1 MNKQVK
7 YYLILIVIL
16 LISNLKAQF
25 TFNNYYSS
33 GKLSGANH
41 VQVLPNNSYLCT
53 GYFKDSL
60 TSQQGIEF
68 RKLDQTGSTIIRKR
82 YQVGTEDFAT
92 YLNNKYVIEHSN
104 TRFFVSGATY
114 TGTLMTVLFVA
125 VNPLTL
131 DTIFCKKYIDG
142 NEFYFAHTF
151 KINQNEIWLVGNK
164 FNSVT
169 SLPNRPVIFKYD
181 TLGNLLSIKEF
192 TNYTNYDCL
201 AIDYDAANGRLYFAG
216 NNFNV
221 NPMGYNIS
229 CIDTSGVI
237 IWNKNITNDDYYYR
251 SIKVID
257 GELICAGNKITK
269 YVSVH
274 PFHKLT
280 IVKYNVINGNLID
293 NRLYGISFKNNT
305 FTSICKLPSNQL
317 ILSGKYNYNEN
328 SNTLKHGGFI
338 LKINNNLDSVWM
350 RLYTNFPDIIEETFF
365 DIKQTADNGF
375 IACGAPIYAP
385 TPQSQSWVV
394 KTDSLGIAPGAITV
408 NLNEQKLN
416 EFNTS
421 VYPNPFKTSIQV
433 NTNTSLKLNLRVID
447 VLGKL
452 QYAQNLSQATTKID
466 LYFLPSGIYFI
477 SFLNEQ
483 GQSKTIKLIKQ

>member
-1 MNKQVK
+1 MV
-7 YYLILIVIL
+7 LIAFL
-16 LISNLKAQF
+16 NLKINAQQS
-25 TFNNYYSS
+25 FNNYYQS
-33 GKLSGANH
+33 GKLSMAVHTQTLLGN
-41 VQVLPNNSYLCT
+41 QYLLSA
-53 GYFKDSL
+53 YFKDSL
-60 TSQQGIEF
+60 TEQQGIEF
-68 RKLDQTGSTIIRKR
+68 RKINQQGVTVLRKR
-82 YQVGTEDFAT
+82 YVNGIEDIGSFFSNCVVLEDLGPNFYFTSGT
-92 YLNNKYVIEHSN
+92 S
-104 TRFFVSGATY
+104 
-114 TGTLMTVLFVA
+114 TGTNNSVYIA
-125 VNPLTL
+125 AINKNSL
-131 DTIFCKKYIDG
+131 DTLWTKIYYNSAYNYYMNSIFKVKP
-142 NEFYFAHTF
+142 
-151 KINQNEIWLVGNK
+151 NEIWLVGTK
-164 FNSVT
+164 GSQT
-169 SLPNRPVIFKYD
+169 TILTPIAIKYD

-237 IWNKNITNDDYYYR
+237 IWNKNITNDDYYFR

-350 RLYTNFPDIIEETFF
+350 RLYMNFPDIIEETFF

-408 NLNEQKLN
+408 NLNEQELK

-447 VLGKL
+447 ILGKL
-452 QYAQNLSQATTKID
+452 QHAQNLSQATTKID
-466 LYFLPSGIYFI
+466 LEFLPPGIYFI
-477 SFLNEQ
+477 SILNEQ

>member
-1 MNKQVK
+1 MSKHVK

-237 IWNKNITNDDYYYR
+237 IWNKNITNDDYYFR

-257 GELICAGNKITK
+257 GELICAGNKK
-269 YVSVH
+269 VSNILTNGE
-274 PFHKLT
+274 HKMT
-280 IVKYNVINGNLID
+280 FCKYNKLNGNLIQTKSFGVMFNQNSFSCFQKLAD
-293 NRLYGISFKNNT
+293 NSIIFGGYYAIPPLSTGYRHDGILFKV
-305 FTSICKLPSNQL
+305 
-317 ILSGKYNYNEN
+317 N
-328 SNTLKHGGFI
+328 SNG
-338 LKINNNLDSVWM
+338 DSLWM
-350 RLYTNFPDIIEETFF
+350 RRFDNFTGNVGEFFF

-408 NLNEQKLN
+408 NLNEQELK

-447 VLGKL
+447 ILGKL
-452 QYAQNLSQATTKID
+452 QHAQNLSQVNTKID
-466 LYFLPSGIYFI
+466 LEFLPPGIYFI

-483 GQSKTIKLIKQ
+483 GQSKTIKLVKE